1 MAKAKGERLNGLGIV
16 IIILVIQ
23 YLCQEWILS
32 RGMSQRIGREAMTI
46 LTPKMKNLRKK
57 IR

>member
-23 YLCQEWILS
+23 YLRQEWIFIPS
-32 RGMSQRIGREAMTI
+32 YVA
-46 LTPKMKNLRKK
+46 KNW
-57 IR
+57 